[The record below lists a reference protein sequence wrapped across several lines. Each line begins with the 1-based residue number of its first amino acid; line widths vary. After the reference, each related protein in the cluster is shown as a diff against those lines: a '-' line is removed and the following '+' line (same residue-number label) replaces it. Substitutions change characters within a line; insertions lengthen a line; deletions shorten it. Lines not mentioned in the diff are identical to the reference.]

1 MGAVFRQRAH
11 VTRHVATALFN
22 LDLHFQLACVR
33 QVADRM
39 AGVDDLDVV
48 RQLDVAGQHRAGA
61 GLAQHQGHFVAI
73 VQLENHALQV
83 QQDVDDI
90 FANARDGRV
99 FVHHARHL
107 HFGRRVAGHRRQQD
121 AAQGVAQRMTVATLE
136 RLHHDLG
143 MVRADRFDFNGA
155 RLQETLSGHLLC
167 SFSIPSARYTDKA
180 DGQGET

>member
-1 MGAVFRQRAH
+1 
-11 VTRHVATALFN
+11 
-22 LDLHFQLACVR
+22 
-33 QVADRM
+33 M